1 MTSPDPTVMFL
12 IQQSEPGTATIAFT
26 SSQCIPWR
34 VVTPVRRENHLEL
47 VFDSCQLTR
56 PGERV
61 LDLQLS
67 GLYDQAAWD
76 WVTRSPCCRNRIIDY
91 PGEDIFEGG
100 YSPVSALRTFD

>member
-1 MTSPDPTVMFL
+1 MFL

-26 SSQCIPWR
+26 SSQCILWR

-76 WVTRSPCCRNRIIDY
+76 WGR
-91 PGEDIFEGG
+91 
-100 YSPVSALRTFD
+100 A